1 LDQGEEPQTSSDGKG
16 QSQRGLQMTKVW
28 IYVNWSPME
37 QHSALA
43 RRNHHYGWAMDPEKR
58 FLPIEVV
65 IVVAINLMVVA
76 FGYHLYRLWDLFW
89 N

>member
-1 LDQGEEPQTSSDGKG
+1 L
-16 QSQRGLQMTKVW
+16 V
-28 IYVNWSPME
+28 SPLE

-43 RRNHHYGWAMDPEKR
+43 RRNHLAPNGWAMAMDPQNR
-58 FLPIEVV
+58 LLPIEVV

>member
-1 LDQGEEPQTSSDGKG
+1 
-16 QSQRGLQMTKVW
+16 
-28 IYVNWSPME
+28 ME

-43 RRNHHYGWAMDPEKR
+43 RRSHLSLLFWAMDPENR
-58 FLPIEVV
+58 FLPIEIV
-65 IVVAINLMVVA
+65 IVVAINLMVAA